1 MPKELNIIIK
11 SVVKNNLIIGVTLFL
26 ILILFNRFKI
36 SIITVLGL
44 ITSMLNFIIS
54 AFITNKFINK
64 VNKKT
69 ILFTLSYFIRI
80 IIVVTIAA
88 IFSNKISYLLA
99 FLMGFII
106 NYIGLL
112 VATIKGQRGSE

>member
-11 SVVKNNLIIGVTLFL
+11 SVVKNNLIIGVALFL
-26 ILILFNRFKI
+26 ILTLFNQFKI

-54 AFITNKFINK
+54 AFIINKFINK

>member
-1 MPKELNIIIK
+1 MMENRCVCLGFT
-11 SVVKNNLIIGVTLFL
+11 SFTQCLFL
-26 ILILFNRFKI
+26 L
-36 SIITVLGL
+36 
-44 ITSMLNFIIS
+44 
-54 AFITNKFINK
+54 
-64 VNKKT
+64 
-69 ILFTLSYFIRI
+69 YFIRI

>member
-26 ILILFNRFKI
+26 ILILFNQFKI

-54 AFITNKFINK
+54 AFIINKFKNK

>member
-1 MPKELNIIIK
+1 MVDAKEK
-11 SVVKNNLIIGVTLFL
+11 QS
-26 ILILFNRFKI
+26 
-36 SIITVLGL
+36 
-44 ITSMLNFIIS
+44 
-54 AFITNKFINK
+54 FINK

>member
-26 ILILFNRFKI
+26 ILILFNQFKI

-54 AFITNKFINK
+54 AFIINKFINK

-80 IIVVTIAA
+80 IIVRT
-88 IFSNKISYLLA
+88 
-99 FLMGFII
+99 
-106 NYIGLL
+106 
-112 VATIKGQRGSE
+112 T